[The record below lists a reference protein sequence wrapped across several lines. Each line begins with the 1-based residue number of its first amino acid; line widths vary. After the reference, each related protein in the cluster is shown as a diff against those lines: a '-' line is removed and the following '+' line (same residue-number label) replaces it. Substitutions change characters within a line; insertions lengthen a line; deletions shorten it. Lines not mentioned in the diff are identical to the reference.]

1 MCRILEH
8 STHFVSPGGRPPP
21 ADGIT
26 HWEFGLVEGS
36 EQGHRAGSLDLT
48 GILLIKAVVDVGPSS
63 HKRAHSR
70 RSPKKEL
77 RGQRTS

>member
-8 STHFVSPGGRPPP
+8 STYF
-21 ADGIT
+21 GISERVRIAPSGNDT
-26 HWEFGLVEGS
+26 LGIPIVERS
-36 EQGHRAGSLDLT
+36 EQGHCAGSLDLT